1 MVVAGVTRLSEF
13 ETMRADAP
21 ALTPGAVHLWP
32 LRVDAEAW
40 PGIDWS
46 SFLSEDEWDRA
57 RRFRYAGDAYRY
69 TASRALLRIVL
80 ATYLRLDPRD
90 LVFDYS
96 TNGKPFL
103 SRAGQLRFNLS
114 HSHDAAL
121 IGVTLAREIG
131 VDVERIRDDLEVEQ
145 IARQFFSKAEQSAL
159 ATLPA
164 IQRQGAF
171 FDCWTRKEAF
181 VKARGDGL
189 SLPLDQFDVSVRPDE
204 PACLVATRPDAKEA
218 AAWEAA
224 AVAVEHGYAAA
235 VVTQTG
241 PVPLS
246 YAVIEVTTLWLAA
259 LTPSAGSA
267 SRNELWRSSFSIR

>member
-1 MVVAGVTRLSEF
+1 
-13 ETMRADAP
+13 MRTDVP

-32 LRVDAEAW
+32 LRVDAAAS

-46 SFLSEDEWDRA
+46 SLLSQDERDRA
-57 RRFRYAGDAYRY
+57 RRFRHAHDAHRY
-69 TASRALLRIVL
+69 TASRAMLRIVL
-80 ATYLRLDPRD
+80 ASYLHRDPQD

-103 SRAGQLRFNLS
+103 PFSAQLRFNLS

-121 IGVTLAREIG
+121 IGVTLGREIG
-131 VDVERIRDDLEVEQ
+131 VDVERIRDDPDLEQ
-145 IARQFFSKAEQSAL
+145 IARQFFSQAEQSAL
-159 ATLPA
+159 ATLPVNLR
-164 IQRQGAF
+164 QRAF

-189 SLPLDQFDVSVRPDE
+189 SLPLDQFDVSLRPDE
-204 PACLVATRPDAKEA
+204 PVRLLATRPDANEA

-235 VVTQTG
+235 VITQIG
-241 PVPLS
+241 SEPLS
-246 YAVIEVTTLWLAA
+246 YALIDASTLWLAA
-259 LTPSAGSA
+259 LTPSAGRA
-267 SRNELWRSSFSIR
+267 SRNDVCRSSFSIR

>member
-1 MVVAGVTRLSEF
+1 VVVARATRLSEF

-40 PGIDWS
+40 PGIEWS
-46 SFLSEDEWDRA
+46 SFLCKDERDRA
-57 RRFRYAGDAYRY
+57 RRFKFAHDAYRY

-80 ATYLRLDPRD
+80 AEYLRLDPRD

-103 SRAGQLRFNLS
+103 SRGGQLRFNLS

-121 IGVTLAREIG
+121 IGVTLGREIG
-131 VDVERIRDDLEVEQ
+131 VDVERIRDDLDDLEVEE

-164 IQRQGAF
+164 IRRRGAF

-204 PACLVATRPDAKEA
+204 PACLVATRPDANEA

-246 YAVIEVTTLWLAA
+246 YAVIEVTTL
-259 LTPSAGSA
+259 
-267 SRNELWRSSFSIR
+267 